1 ATARG
6 SLPPTPPRYSPYE
19 SVVSQLKQYRVT
31 DLRSATSASA
41 GLDLAVATV
50 VLNTPK
56 EIKVVSTGIW
66 GGLPKGLV
74 GILVLTG
81 IIDSDYQGD
90 LKMMIIILFGYH
102 VLQPGQQVAQLL
114 LFPYWVPNSNQVI
127 QGEGNFGSTNDI
139 GKN

>member
-90 LKMMIIILFGYH
+90 LKMMIIILFAMGRDLNH
-102 VLQPGQQVAQLL
+102 GKVKFIVA
-114 LFPYWVPNSNQVI
+114 VI
-127 QGEGNFGSTNDI
+127 DI
-139 GKN
+139 KPPAQTEMVNRKTSLG

>member
-1 ATARG
+1 KPCSWRG
-6 SLPPTPPRYSPYE
+6 IRSCAPQNYKGPASYGADE

-102 VLQPGQQVAQLL
+102 KIQSMLPWKYLGWVL
-114 LFPYWVPNSNQVI
+114 S
-127 QGEGNFGSTNDI
+127 E
-139 GKN
+139 